1 MSAQAGGSLVLEY
14 GDQGTQQD
22 GGALVLQYT
31 SEIIRRKIV
40 AGWRGPWAQ
49 GVPVAVET
57 RMFDLQGVEHDVE
70 RRAAWVPGAPLEREE
85 TARWGL
91 AEAISEETR
100 APWGTFAARPKV
112 EVRVPWGLARPMGR
126 EKRAPW
132 GSFSK
137 RPSVEVYAP
146 WGKAIKLE
154 RDARAAWGEFLKRLW
169 LEHEI
174 RWGTARRPDREY
186 WLPWT
191 KYSRQLNPDWGI
203 PQPPGGPPVDGD
215 GTIIIPAQ
223 GVYIVINSVSL
234 IRVSDAVQIPA
245 FEASL
250 SLDNNSWSWSFNAS
264 VPRTA
269 LPLIQRAEDG
279 TPVEVEFA
287 VNGELFRFVIE
298 DITGER
304 EFPTANLRI
313 AGRSKSAGLADP
325 YVPTMDFFSENDRTA
340 EQLANEVLTDNGVPL
355 GWTLVFDPVDWLV
368 PAGAWSHRGTYI
380 SALNAIAAAAGGYLQ
395 PHDVLDEMRIRLQYP
410 AAPWNWDDVIPDLE
424 LPAEVTMREGLTW
437 QLKPTYDRVI
447 VQGQAPGGVQGDVVR
462 EGTAGLLL
470 AQQVVDPLI
479 THVDA
484 ARQRGIPVLADTGR
498 FTMVEL
504 RLPVL
509 EDTGVI
515 RPGTFVRYVDGG
527 TTRVGLVRS
536 VSVSVTLPSVTQ
548 TITVETH
555 GF

>member
-1 MSAQAGGSLVLEY
+1 MSAQLGGSLILDYGPQGDQQNGGSLVLEY
-14 GDQGTQQD
+14 
-22 GGALVLQYT
+22 T
-31 SEIIRRKIV
+31 SDVIRRRLV
-40 AGWRGPWAQ
+40 AGLRAPWAA
-49 GVPVAVET
+49 PTAVAVEL
-57 RMFDLQGVEHDVE
+57 RALDIQGITLDVE
-70 RRAAWVPGAPLEREE
+70 SRARWVPGTPLFDESRAP
-85 TARWGL
+85 WGV
-91 AEAISEETR
+91 AEAISESTR
-100 APWGTFAARPKV
+100 AAWGRFGARPAQ
-112 EVRVPWGLARPMGR
+112 ELYAPWGLARAMSD
-126 EKRAPW
+126 EIRAPW
-132 GSFSK
+132 GSFSA
-137 RPSVEVYAP
+137 RSSVELYSP
-146 WGKAIKLE
+146 WGKAVKLE
-154 RDARAAWGEFLKRLW
+154 RDARAAWGEFLKRLG

-191 KYSRQLNPDWGI
+191 KFSRQLNPDWGI

-269 LPLIQRAEDG
+269 LGLIQRGEDG
-279 TPVEVEFA
+279 TPVEVELA
-287 VNGELFRFVIE
+287 LNGELFRFVIE
-298 DITGER
+298 DISGER

-355 GWTLVFDPVDWLV
+355 GWSLVFDPVDWLV

-380 SALNAIAAAAGGYLQ
+380 SALNTIAAAAGGYLQ

-410 AAPWNWDDVIPDLE
+410 AAPWNWADVIPDLE

-462 EGTAGLLL
+462 EGTGGLLL

>member
-49 GVPVAVET
+49 GVPVAIET

-137 RPSVEVYAP
+137 RPSVEVYGP

-154 RDARAAWGEFLKRLW
+154 RDARAAWGSFLKRLG

-269 LPLIQRAEDG
+269 LALIQRGEDG
-279 TPVEVEFA
+279 TPVEVELA
-287 VNGELFRFVIE
+287 LNGELFRFVIE
-298 DITGER
+298 DIAGER

-313 AGRSKSAGLADP
+313 SGRSKSAGLADP
-325 YVPTMDFFSENDRTA
+325 YVPTMDFFSEDDRTA
-340 EQLANEVLTDNGVPL
+340 EQLANDVLTDNGVPL

>member
-1 MSAQAGGSLVLEY
+1 MSAQAGGSMVLQY

-31 SEIIRRKIV
+31 TDVVRRKIV
-40 AGWRGPWAQ
+40 AGWRGPWVKAT
-49 GVPVAVET
+49 PVAVET
-57 RMFDLQGVEHDVE
+57 RMLDLQGVGRDVE
-70 RRAAWVPGAPLEREE
+70 RRAPWVPGTPLEREE

-91 AEAISEETR
+91 AEAISEDTR
-100 APWGTFAARPKV
+100 APWGKFAARPKI
-112 EVRVPWGLARPMGR
+112 EVRTPWGLARPMGR
-126 EKRAPW
+126 EKRALWGRFAARPSIEVYVPW
-132 GSFSK
+132 GTAVK
-137 RPSVEVYAP
+137 RERSVQAP
-146 WGKAIKLE
+146 WGKFAVRIGREQRVLWGL
-154 RDARAAWGEFLKRLW
+154 ARVAN
-169 LEHEI
+169 
-174 RWGTARRPDREY
+174 REY

-191 KYSRQLNPDWGI
+191 KYSRQLGPGWGI
-203 PQPPGGPPVDGD
+203 PQPGGEPPVDEN

-223 GVYIVINSVSL
+223 GVYIVINTVSL

-250 SLDNNSWSWSFNAS
+250 SLDNGSWSWSFNAS

-279 TPVEVEFA
+279 TPVEVEFT

-313 AGRSKSAGLADP
+313 AGRSKSAALADP
-325 YVPTMDFFSENDRTA
+325 YVPTMDFFSEDDRTA
-340 EQLANEVLTDNGVPL
+340 EQLANDVLTDNGVPL
-355 GWTLVFDPVDWLV
+355 GWGITFDPVDWLV

-380 SALNAIAAAAGGYLQ
+380 SALNTIAAAAGGYLQ
-395 PHDVLDEMRIRLQYP
+395 PHDSADEMRIRLLYP
-410 AAPWNWDDVIPDLE
+410 AAPWDWGDVIPDIE
-424 LPAEVTMREGLTW
+424 LPAEVTMREGLEW
-437 QLKPTYDRVI
+437 QLKPVYDRVI
-447 VQGQAPGGVQGDVVR
+447 VQGQDPGGVQGDVVR
-462 EGTAGLLL
+462 TGSGGLRL
-470 AQQVVDPLI
+470 APQIVDPLI
-479 THVDA
+479 TSEPA

-509 EDTGVI
+509 EDSGVI

-527 TTRVGLVRS
+527 TTRMGIVRS

-548 TITVETH
+548 TILVETH
-555 GF
+555 GY